1 VFKEN
6 VSTLMA
12 TPQIMNKMV
21 KSYWKVSAV
30 EKLFLPE
37 IPPEKEFPTPFS
49 VEKMIRFPTDT
60 EFMVDTLAQIHFI
73 FILYLRIWVPGFC
86 CTP

>member
-1 VFKEN
+1 MFNEN
-6 VSTLMA
+6 VSPLMA

-21 KSYWKVSAV
+21 KSYWKVSAM

-37 IPPEKEFPTPFS
+37 IPPEKEFPPK
-49 VEKMIRFPTDT
+49 KMIKFPTDT